1 MSLTVSPRRRDA
13 AVSPLAIRAIA
24 PAPQVRVHRVTR
36 AQAAALMQVCD
47 RHMAELPAGAS
58 AQRSVG
64 GRVLELM
71 EALFE
76 APLRA
81 WAWIAERDGVP
92 QGYAFGTVGFSMIDR
107 AYYFN
112 LESLFV
118 SVDARPS
125 GAASALFDAA
135 RAMADELGCI
145 DLRWQVPLA
154 QEGALA
160 LPGQAAA
167 ATMIQYVFPTSMRT
181 LRDE

>member
-1 MSLTVSPRRRDA
+1 MP
-13 AVSPLAIRAIA
+13 P
-24 PAPQVRVHRVTR
+24 VRITRVTR
-36 AQAAALMQVCD
+36 ACAAALMQLCD
-47 RHMAELPAGAS
+47 RHMAESPAGAN
-58 AQRSVG
+58 AQRAAG

-81 WAWIAERDGVP
+81 WAWICERDGVP
-92 QGYAFGTVGFSMIDR
+92 QGYAFGTVGFSMVER

-118 SVDARPS
+118 SAEARPS

-145 DLRWQVPLA
+145 DLRWQVPVA
-154 QEGALA
+154 QAGALA
-160 LPGQAAA
+160 LPGHAAA
-167 ATMIQYVFPTSMRT
+167 ASVIQYVFPTSVRS

>member
-1 MSLTVSPRRRDA
+1 MSLTVAPRRGKALA
-13 AVSPLAIRAIA
+13 APAIRAVE
-24 PAPQVRVHRVTR
+24 PMPHVRITRVTR
-36 AQAAALMQVCD
+36 ACAAALMQLCD
-47 RHMAELPAGAS
+47 RHMAEFPAGAD
-58 AQRSVG
+58 AQRAAG

-81 WAWIAERDGVP
+81 WAWICERDGMP
-92 QGYAFGTVGFSMIDR
+92 QGYAFGTVGFSMIER

-118 SVDARPS
+118 SAEARPS

-145 DLRWQVPLA
+145 DLRWQVPVA
-154 QEGALA
+154 QAGALA
-160 LPGQAAA
+160 LPGHAAA
-167 ATMIQYVFPTSMRT
+167 ASVIQYVFPTSVRS

>member
-1 MSLTVSPRRRDA
+1 MSLTIAPRHRDA
-13 AVSPLAIRAIA
+13 IAAPAIRAIA
-24 PAPQVRVHRVTR
+24 PMPHVRIHRVTR
-36 AQAAALMQVCD
+36 AHAAALMQLCD
-47 RHMAELPAGAS
+47 RHMAELPVGAS
-58 AQRSVG
+58 TQRAAG

-81 WAWIAERDGVP
+81 WAWIVERDGLP
-92 QGYAFGTVGFSMIDR
+92 QGYAFGTVGFSMIER

-118 SVDARPS
+118 STDARPS

-145 DLRWQVPLA
+145 DLRWQVPLG
-154 QEGALA
+154 QESALA

-167 ATMIQYVFPTSMRT
+167 ATMIQYVFPTSMRS

>member
-1 MSLTVSPRRRDA
+1 MSLTVSPRHRDA
-13 AVSPLAIRAIA
+13 IAAPAIRTIA
-24 PAPQVRVHRVTR
+24 PMPHVRINRVTR
-36 AQAAALMQVCD
+36 SHAAALMQLCD

-58 AQRSVG
+58 AQRAAG

-81 WAWIAERDGVP
+81 WAWIAECDGMP
-92 QGYAFGTVGFSMIDR
+92 QGYAFGTVGFSMMER

-118 SVDARPS
+118 PADARPS

-154 QEGALA
+154 QEGALV
-160 LPGQAAA
+160 LPGHVAAA
-167 ATMIQYVFPTSMRT
+167 SMIQYVFPTSMRS